1 MIDWITIRIP
11 CSHATPINGGKF
23 VSISSDGEEEWNT
36 DKFLPVE
43 GSYSSKISIRSLST
57 DIITDNNRF
66 THIELSGNPVKFLQ
80 GHNIWGTDSLLDLIL
95 NINNILYTYFIF
107 NNKIC
112 KLKNIKIQY
121 YLELY
126 FLVFLQ

>member
-80 GHNIWGTDSLLDLIL
+80 GHNIWGTDSLLDLICECIML
-95 NINNILYTYFIF
+95 LQHSIENLILADIAFIS
-107 NNKIC
+107 ID
-112 KLKNIKIQY
+112 
-121 YLELY
+121 
-126 FLVFLQ
+126 VSV